1 SRCSRSRSANSR
13 MDRLPIRLS
22 RLICS
27 NSSTFDR
34 AIPDLHADDDNDVK
48 ITTRVGPLFATT
60 RCPTTSEVTTQT
72 GPILV
77 KNHDPTGASSDDHTQ
92 PEIPKSS
99 LRLWTD
105 TRPGMSGGT
114 RKDVAVRASSPARV
128 PGVALLRKH

>member
-13 MDRLPIRLS
+13 MDSLSIRLS

-34 AIPDLHADDDNDVK
+34 AIPDLHADDDTDVK

-92 PEIPKSS
+92 PPLPEPVLPAPAGMIRFPGRPRT
-99 LRLWTD
+99 LPDGAPR
-105 TRPGMSGGT
+105 TRG
-114 RKDVAVRASSPARV
+114 
-128 PGVALLRKH
+128 